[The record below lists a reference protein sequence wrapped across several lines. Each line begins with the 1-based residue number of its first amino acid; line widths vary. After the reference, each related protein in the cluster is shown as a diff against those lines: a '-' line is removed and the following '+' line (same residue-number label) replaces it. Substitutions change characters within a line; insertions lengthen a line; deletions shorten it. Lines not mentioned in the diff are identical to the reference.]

1 MWWNFS
7 FIILKVGRHLQE
19 HIAAI
24 FGEWKAFGVR
34 KQTAKFPVSVLCVR
48 KFIFANIINWNGA
61 HVLTKL
67 FASYPPHSSNSYIS
81 VGRMFFSFLFLLF
94 SLLFYDYLINL
105 SILWLFLLLV
115 LKYSNLDAI
124 RQDFAHSH
132 VLIALEWKMCWICLK

>member
-1 MWWNFS
+1 MEFFLHNFKS
-7 FIILKVGRHLQE
+7 WSTSSG
-19 HIAAI
+19 
-24 FGEWKAFGVR
+24 AFCSHYGVR
-34 KQTAKFPVSVLCVR
+34 KQTAKFPISVLCVR
-48 KFIFANIINWNGA
+48 TFIFANIINWNGA

-67 FASYPPHSSNSYIS
+67 FASYLPQSSNSYIS